1 MHGTTIVAVHR
12 DGVTA
17 LAGDG
22 QVTLGDTIVKRGAV
36 KVRTLADGAAIAGFA
51 GAVSDAFTLLEKFEG
66 YLETHKGHLLRAAI
80 ETVKEWRTDRM
91 LRQLEAMLIVAD
103 ERADPDP
110 VGLGRRRPP
119 RRPGRRRRLGRPLRP
134 SRRAGAAAPHD
145 LDAATIARTAL
156 LIAAE
161 IDLYTSGTATVLTL
175 GGAADDGDD
184 DDDGRRTSDAPGD
197 DAEAKRERCQGPGR
211 VRHDAPRGGRGAR
224 PPHHRPAQGEARRR
238 GRAAQPPAPPQAAR
252 RRCRPRSAR
261 RTS

>member
-36 KVRTLADGAAIAGFA
+36 KVRTLADGAALAGFA

-103 ERADPDP
+103 GEQILTLSGSGDVVRPDDP
-110 VGLGRRRPP
+110 VAAVGSG
-119 RRPGRRRRLGRPLRP
+119 G
-134 SRRAGAAAPHD
+134 AYAQAAALALLRHTD

-161 IDLYTSGTATVLTL
+161 IDLYTSGTATVLTI
-175 GGAADDGDD
+175 GGGGEAPA
-184 DDDGRRTSDAPGD
+184 DDDGWSGGSDPGASD
-197 DAEAKRERCQGPGR
+197 DAQG
-211 VRHDAPRGGRGAR
+211 
-224 PPHHRPAQGEARRR
+224 GEA
-238 GRAAQPPAPPQAAR
+238 
-252 RRCRPRSAR
+252 
-261 RTS
+261 

>member
-36 KVRTLADGAAIAGFA
+36 KVRTLADGAALAGFA

-66 YLETHKGHLLRAAI
+66 YLEVHKGHLLRAAI

-103 ERADPDP
+103 AEQILTLSGSGDVVRPDDP
-110 VGLGRRRPP
+110 VAAVGSG
-119 RRPGRRRRLGRPLRP
+119 G
-134 SRRAGAAAPHD
+134 AYAQAAALALLRHTQ

-161 IDLYTSGTATVLTL
+161 IDLYTSGTATVLTI
-175 GGAADDGDD
+175 GGGGGDAAGPSDGDV
-184 DDDGRRTSDAPGD
+184 GPVPGVADAG
-197 DAEAKRERCQGPGR
+197 E
-211 VRHDAPRGGRGAR
+211 GA
-224 PPHHRPAQGEARRR
+224 
-238 GRAAQPPAPPQAAR
+238 
-252 RRCRPRSAR
+252 S
-261 RTS
+261 